1 MFCTPEWSSKNLMP
15 INWKI
20 TPRKIR
26 FSLVSSTATAIDL
39 LVLFILISSGVGLL
53 IANFASTSAGFAYSF
68 IASKKYAF
76 KTANRHLPR
85 ELVQFLVITLT
96 GIWLLQ
102 PLLIWQ
108 LEPVL
113 IKLRLH
119 GLLVALVAK
128 LAASLVTFIWNY
140 LWYTRLV
147 FRKKH

>member
-1 MFCTPEWSSKNLMP
+1 MVR

-39 LVLFILISSGVGLL
+39 VVLFTLLSAGMGLL
-53 IANFASTSAGFAYSF
+53 VANLISTSAGFVYSF

-76 KTANRHLPR
+76 KTADHHLPR
-85 ELVQFLVITLT
+85 ELVQFLLVTLT
-96 GIWLLQ
+96 GIWALQ

-113 IKLRLH
+113 IKFGLH